1 MFLFFLNHSPEPK
14 WIKWNTKWLKTL
26 EQKENDVMFMKEL
39 SESLFLV
46 LKNSSV

>member
-1 MFLFFLNHSPEPK
+1 MGFFKPLTWAE
-14 WIKWNTKWLKTL
+14 ITKWLKTL

-46 LKNSSV
+46 LRNSSV